1 MGIPKIKKVLEEK
14 GEISDEL
21 DFALMNF
28 LLKNR
33 GSGYTACQPQ
43 LVQLESGK
51 EVIKMN
57 IDNTFIDKNNH
68 LMGLGI
74 VGKMFIDP
82 DSYDIIYATP
92 KEELEE
98 NIKKLEDADVE
109 PKPRPRDKY

>member
-1 MGIPKIKKVLEEK
+1 MAAPKIKEVLEEK

-21 DFALMNF
+21 DYALMNF

-33 GSGYTACQPQ
+33 GSGYTPCQPQ
-43 LVQLESGK
+43 LVQLENGK

-57 IDNTFIDKNNH
+57 IDNTFIDKNNN

-82 DSYDIIYATP
+82 ESFEILYATP
-92 KEELEE
+92 KKQLEQ
-98 NIKKLEDADVE
+98 NIEKLEDAGVE
-109 PKPRPRDKY
+109 PKPRPKGKY